1 MELLNVSK
9 LSKDFGGVKAVQDID
24 IVIEENEITGII
36 GPNGAGKTTFFNLL
50 TGIYTPSSGEITYHL
65 QKDVTSRQLKPQ
77 KMAKYG
83 VARTFQNIRLFK
95 EMTVF
100 DNVLI
105 GYHCNM
111 NYGVLPSILRLP
123 SFFSGE
129 KEASEKVT
137 ELLRIFNLLDKK
149 DEKAKNLSYGDQRK
163 VEIARAL
170 AANPKVLLLDEP
182 AAGMNPNETNELT
195 KLIRWVKDEFKLTVV
210 LIEHDMSLVMK
221 LCDKI
226 FVFDYGHLIA
236 EGNPESIQN
245 NERVIK
251 AYLGGDYVAQAK

>member
-24 IVIEENEITGII
+24 ITIQENEITGII

-50 TGIYTPSSGEITYHL
+50 TGLYAPSSGEITYHL
-65 QKDVTSRQLKPQ
+65 RKDVRTRQLKPR
-77 KMAKYG
+77 KMSRYG

-95 EMTVF
+95 EMSVF

-111 NYGVLPSILRLP
+111 TYGVIPSVLRLP
-123 SFFSGE
+123 SYYSGE
-129 KEASEKVT
+129 REASEKVT

-149 DEKAKNLSYGDQRK
+149 EEKARNLSYGDQRK

-170 AANPKVLLLDEP
+170 AANPRVLLLDEP

-195 KLIRWVKDEFKLTVV
+195 RLIRWVKDEFKLTVV

-251 AYLGGDYVAQAK
+251 AYLGGDYVAQAE